1 MFDAAP
7 FLKTLTQGPGVYRMI
22 NQSGQVIYVGKARN
36 LKRRVSSYFQKTH
49 DNPRTRL
56 MVAQIQAIEVTLTGS
71 ESEALLLESNL
82 IKSLKPR
89 YNVLFKD
96 DKSYPYILVTGH
108 AFPQIRFFRG
118 AIAAGGNRYFGPYP
132 NAAVAHEVVDHLQR
146 LFRLRTCEDG
156 VFRNRSRPCLMHQIG
171 RCSAPCTGEITSQD
185 YARDIAHALQFL
197 QGQDVQLIDEL
208 RAEMEQASQLLD
220 YERAGLL
227 RDRIALMQQVLHHQA
242 VSSTQARDADVV
254 AVVQNAEGVAL
265 NWVMIRQGRHLG
277 DRTFFPQNAA
287 EESPEVVLESFLAQH
302 YAQSAV
308 PPLVLVN
315 HAQLDPELEDWLSQ
329 RAGRRVQLLTR
340 PQGERRAWVNAAE
353 KNARFALEQ
362 HQALSSAQSTRLASL
377 QEALGLEAV
386 PMRIECFDISHTQG
400 ELPVGACVVFEN
412 GQPAKADY
420 RRYNITGITPGDDYA
435 AQRQVLER
443 RYRKMIETSG
453 KQPDLI
459 LMDGGLGQ
467 TRVALE
473 VLEEMGL
480 AGLTVVG
487 VAKGEGRKAGLETL
501 IVSEG
506 NHTLQLAPD
515 HPGFHLI
522 QAIRDEA
529 HRFAITGHRA
539 RRARV
544 RNRSMLEDLEGVGPR
559 RRQKLLTHFGGIKGL
574 EGASLEDIAQVE
586 GVGMVLAKKIWDFLH

>member
-1 MFDAAP
+1 
-7 FLKTLTQGPGVYRMI
+7 
-22 NQSGQVIYVGKARN
+22 
-36 LKRRVSSYFQKTH
+36 
-49 DNPRTRL
+49 
-56 MVAQIQAIEVTLTGS
+56 
-71 ESEALLLESNL
+71 
-82 IKSLKPR
+82 
-89 YNVLFKD
+89 
-96 DKSYPYILVTGH
+96 
-108 AFPQIRFFRG
+108 
-118 AIAAGGNRYFGPYP
+118 
-132 NAAVAHEVVDHLQR
+132 
-146 LFRLRTCEDG
+146 
-156 VFRNRSRPCLMHQIG
+156 
-171 RCSAPCTGEITSQD
+171 
-185 YARDIAHALQFL
+185 
-197 QGQDVQLIDEL
+197 
-208 RAEMEQASQLLD
+208 
-220 YERAGLL
+220 L

-254 AVVQNAEGVAL
+254 AVVQNAAGVAL

-287 EESPEVVLESFLAQH
+287 EESPEVILESFLAQH

-308 PPLVLVN
+308 PPLVVVN
-315 HAQLDPELEDWLSQ
+315 NAQLDPELEDWLSQ

-362 HQALSSAQSTRLASL
+362 HQALSSAQSTRLTSL

-435 AQRQVLER
+435 AQRQMLER

-467 TRVALE
+467 TRIALD

-586 GVGMVLAKKIWDFLH
+586 GVGPLLAKKIWDFLH

>member
-1 MFDAAP
+1 MFDFTP
-7 FLKTLTQGPGVYRMI
+7 FLKTLTQGPGVYRMV

-56 MVAQIQAIEVTLTGS
+56 MVSQIDTIEVTLTGS
-71 ESEALLLESNL
+71 ETEALLLESNL

-96 DKSYPYILVTGH
+96 DKSYPYILVTEH

-118 AIAAGGNRYFGPYP
+118 TLQPGGNRYFGPYP
-132 NAAVAHEVVDHLQR
+132 NTAVAHEVVDHLQR

-156 VFRNRSRPCLMHQIG
+156 VFRHRSRPCLMFQIG
-171 RCSAPCTGEITSQD
+171 RCSAPCTGEISATA
-185 YARDIAHALQFL
+185 YGHDIAQALQFL
-197 QGQDVQLIDEL
+197 RGEDVQLIDEV
-208 RAEMEQASQLLD
+208 RGEMSQAAEALD

-242 VSSTQARDADVV
+242 VSSVHARDADVV
-254 AVVQNAEGVAL
+254 AAVRHGAEVAV
-265 NWVMIRQGRHLG
+265 NWVMIRGGRHLG
-277 DRTFFPQNAA
+277 DRTFFPQNAM
-287 EESPEVVLESFLAQH
+287 EESLGVVLESFLAHH
-302 YAQSAV
+302 YAQSPV
-308 PPLVLVN
+308 PPLVVVN
-315 HAQLDPELEDWLSQ
+315 EPILDPELDEWLTQ
-329 RAGRRVQLLTR
+329 RAGRKVQLLTR
-340 PQGERRAWVNAAE
+340 PQGERRAWLLAAE

-362 HQALSSAQSTRLASL
+362 HQAMSAAQSDRLDAL
-377 QEALGLEAV
+377 QQALGLEAA
-386 PMRIECFDISHTQG
+386 PQRIECFDISHTQG

-412 GQPAKADY
+412 GQPAKSDY

-443 RYRKMIETSG
+443 RYRRMIESSG

-467 TRVALE
+467 TRIALE
-473 VLEEMGL
+473 VIEEMGL
-480 AGLTVVG
+480 CGLTVVG

-501 IVSEG
+501 IVSQGSE
-506 NHTLQLAPD
+506 TLRLAPD

-539 RRARV
+539 RRAKV
-544 RNRSMLEDLEGVGPR
+544 RTRSVLEELPGVGPR
-559 RRQKLLTHFGGIKGL
+559 RRQKLLSHFGGIKGL
-574 EGASLEDIAQVE
+574 EGASLEDISQVE
-586 GVGMVLAKKIWDFLH
+586 GVGPVLAKKIWDFLH